1 MKVDLPSGIEQMTIS
16 AFKFE
21 IFEFFF
27 ERKTIV
33 LKTAL
38 TNKGV
43 HLLRIGANN
52 PTNLK
57 YHILRLVWRRLKTY
71 DFVDS

>member
-1 MKVDLPSGIEQMTIS
+1 MTIS

-38 TNKGV
+38 TNKGI
-43 HLLRIGANN
+43 HLLRIRANN

-57 YHILRLVWRRLKTY
+57 SKAIKKFMVCLITY
-71 DFVDS
+71 DFVDT

>member
-1 MKVDLPSGIEQMTIS
+1 MTIS

-27 ERKTIV
+27 ERKAIV

-38 TNKGV
+38 TNKGI
-43 HLLRIGANN
+43 HLLRIRPNN
-52 PTNLK
+52 PTDLK
-57 YHILRLVWRRLKTY
+57 N
-71 DFVDS
+71 SG